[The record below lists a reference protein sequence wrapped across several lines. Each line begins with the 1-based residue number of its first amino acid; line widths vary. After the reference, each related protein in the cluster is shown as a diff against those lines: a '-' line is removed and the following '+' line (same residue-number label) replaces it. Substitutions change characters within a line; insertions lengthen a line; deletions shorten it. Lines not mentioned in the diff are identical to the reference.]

1 MSAPLGKGWLD
12 TVLEGS
18 IVGSFTRLGP
28 SIRQHT
34 QHWKPLERLDGKTV
48 VVTGATSGLGAAGIR
63 TLAELGA
70 YVVGIGRNQKALDDL
85 GEFLGN
91 RGETWRFDLADL
103 RDTQSFAKRLG
114 DLDRLDVVLSNA
126 GALLNTFT
134 VSPQNVE
141 VTLAVHLLSPYVLAT
156 TLAKRLTA
164 EHARFI
170 FMTSGG
176 MYTQPFSLR
185 KLEAIP
191 DHYKGSVAYARVKRG
206 QVVLTGALQHRE
218 PSDGATFYAVHP
230 GWTATPG
237 VSESLP
243 LFNTLTRP
251 LLRTPKQGVDGALW
265 LASHEP
271 TPEGGGLWLD
281 REERPVYRGKKTVS
295 ENPLLD
301 QTELLSWLDE
311 RLSRALA

>member
-1 MSAPLGKGWLD
+1 
-12 TVLEGS
+12 
-18 IVGSFTRLGP
+18 
-28 SIRQHT
+28 
-34 QHWKPLERLDGKTV
+34 
-48 VVTGATSGLGAAGIR
+48 
-63 TLAELGA
+63 
-70 YVVGIGRNQKALDDL
+70 
-85 GEFLGN
+85 
-91 RGETWRFDLADL
+91 
-103 RDTQSFAKRLG
+103 
-114 DLDRLDVVLSNA
+114 
-126 GALLNTFT
+126 
-134 VSPQNVE
+134 
-141 VTLAVHLLSPYVLAT
+141 
-156 TLAKRLTA
+156 
-164 EHARFI
+164 
-170 FMTSGG
+170 
-176 MYTQPFSLR
+176 
-185 KLEAIP
+185 
-191 DHYKGSVAYARVKRG
+191 
-206 QVVLTGALQHRE
+206 LTGALQHRE

>member
-1 MSAPLGKGWLD
+1 VSTPLGKGWLD

-28 SIRQHT
+28 SLRKHSQG
-34 QHWKPLERLDGKTV
+34 WKPLERLDGKTV

-85 GEFLGN
+85 QEFLGN

-103 RDTQSFAKRLG
+103 RDTQAFATRLS

-126 GALLNTFT
+126 GALLNNFT

-141 VTLAVHLLSPYVLAT
+141 VTLAVHLLSPYLLTTSLAS
-156 TLAKRLTA
+156 RLTA

-176 MYTQPFSLR
+176 MYTQPFSLK

-218 PSDGATFYAVHP
+218 PSDGASFYAVHP

-271 TPEGGGLWLD
+271 TPVGGGLWLD

-295 ENPLLD
+295 KDPLLD
-301 QTELLSWLDE
+301 ETELLRWLDE

>member
-1 MSAPLGKGWLD
+1 
-12 TVLEGS
+12 
-18 IVGSFTRLGP
+18 
-28 SIRQHT
+28 
-34 QHWKPLERLDGKTV
+34 
-48 VVTGATSGLGAAGIR
+48 
-63 TLAELGA
+63 LAELGA

-85 GEFLGN
+85 QEFLGN

-103 RDTQSFAKRLG
+103 RDTQAFATRLS

-126 GALLNTFT
+126 GALLNNFT

-141 VTLAVHLLSPYVLAT
+141 VTLAVHLLSPYLLTTSLAS
-156 TLAKRLTA
+156 RLTA

-176 MYTQPFSLR
+176 MYTQPFSLK

-218 PSDGATFYAVHP
+218 PSDGASFYAVHP

-271 TPEGGGLWLD
+271 TPVGGGLWLD

-295 ENPLLD
+295 KDPLLD
-301 QTELLSWLDE
+301 ETELLRWLDE